1 MLDVRQIEVN
11 ELYKIA
17 ARKQRLVE
25 CLADTIKM
33 MEKELH
39 QTKKELEEYK
49 KVVKLRNKNRV
60 R

>member
-1 MLDVRQIEVN
+1 MLDVRQIEIN
-11 ELYKIA
+11 ELYKIS

-39 QTKKELEEYK
+39 QTKKELAEYK
-49 KVVKLRNKNRV
+49 RIVKLRNKNRI